1 MRSVV
6 NLTFNLSDKEM
17 ASPAPISSRSA
28 HEQSS
33 LGWRLIPDVIAF
45 GLGLGMAYYL
55 KWMTS
60 DLVWSLWLCSLV
72 LGYTTLLSTM
82 AGHAIVGLQRI
93 RKSSASKHRALAV
106 VGCTGLGLFYLAFFS
121 IHFCGFHSIHSVFL
135 EGLFPV
141 EGMPKN
147 GFGDAFM
154 NPPLLFIMV
163 FKSLVGP
170 YGLALLPML
179 IAERKQVFQGLIS
192 AVSAVREG
200 VNPER
205 LPEMDGDRIGQT
217 MGKAYVNVVRM
228 HLLIFVFG
236 ISKAMKIDS
245 FAIYAIV
252 YFVYFFPWNEVKK
265 LKPSNPALHGLRNP
279 RRARL
284 SQRVKADVP
293 HAPS

>member
-1 MRSVV
+1 
-6 NLTFNLSDKEM
+6 M
-17 ASPAPISSRSA
+17 ASPAPIGNRNA
-28 HEQSS
+28 HEQPS
-33 LGWRLIPDVIAF
+33 LGGRIIPDVVAF

-55 KWMTS
+55 KWKTS

-82 AGHAIVGLQRI
+82 AGHATIGFQRI
-93 RKSSASKHRALAV
+93 RKSSASRRRALAV
-106 VGCTGLGLFYLAFFS
+106 LGWTGLGLFYLAFFS

-141 EGMPKN
+141 EGIPKN

-170 YGLALLPML
+170 YGLALVPML
-179 IAERKQVFQGLIS
+179 IAERKHVFQGLIS
-192 AVSAVREG
+192 AVSAVREDL
-200 VNPER
+200 NPER
-205 LPEMDGDRIGQT
+205 LPTMDGDRIGRT

-236 ISKAMKIDS
+236 FSKAMKIDS

-252 YFVYFFPWNEVKK
+252 YFVYFFPWNEVKR
-265 LKPSNPALHGLRNP
+265 LKPSN
-279 RRARL
+279 RA
-284 SQRVKADVP
+284 SHATSEP
-293 HAPS
+293 APSAASSSREG